1 MTVVDPIVMSK
12 LYRDHSGDLFAY
24 LARRVGRQRA
34 EDLLADTFRSAIE
47 SYATFESGPGKER
60 GWLFGIA
67 TNLVR
72 RHWRDEH
79 QRLRTLRRPDL
90 ASRMGIDPLVGTDDG
105 TANRIDAQRHASLL
119 LAAVCD
125 LDPEDRDLLILS
137 GWEHMNS
144 RQIGEVLQI
153 QPGAVRTRLH
163 RIRQQLRSTIDTNS
177 QPNPTTSG
185 ASS

>member
-1 MTVVDPIVMSK
+1 VAVVDPNVMNK
-12 LYRDHSGDLFAY
+12 MYRDHSGDLFAY

-47 SYATFESGPGKER
+47 SYATFESGPGNER

-72 RHWRDEH
+72 RHWRDEQ
-79 QRLRTLRRPDL
+79 QRLRTLKRSDL
-90 ASRMGIDPLVGTDDG
+90 ASRMGADPLVGVDDG
-105 TANRIDAQRHASLL
+105 TANRVDAETHAALL
-119 LAAVCD
+119 LAAVSE

-144 RQIGEVLQI
+144 RQIGDVLHI
-153 QPGAVRTRLH
+153 EPGTVRTRLH
-163 RIRQQLRSTIDTNS
+163 RIRQQLRSTLEAKT
-177 QPNPTTSG
+177 QPDPTTSG